1 MLAGDGGAVWVA
13 LATTHVA
20 ALVASRRRRAANR
33 FDGTLAPSGPFGLA
47 CATYAAS
54 SALFHAGGR
63 RCAFD
68 GLRFA
73 RAFVGF
79 ERFRFWTMGAL
90 LATDTWAGDALLC
103 ASLPA
108 MADATV
114 TTVSSGGGSS
124 EGDDA
129 VGEDGGEEEEEGG
142 GGLGRRTAVDVK
154 RDRRV
159 ASATLTLSLLRGV
172 GAFASAA
179 FAGHARRHLM
189 VWAIFAP
196 KFAFEACGLVLVECM
211 LLRATRG

>member
-1 MLAGDGGAVWVA
+1 M
-13 LATTHVA
+13 
-20 ALVASRRRRAANR
+20 
-33 FDGTLAPSGPFGLA
+33 
-47 CATYAAS
+47 
-54 SALFHAGGR
+54 
-63 RCAFD
+63 
-68 GLRFA
+68 RFA

-90 LATDTWAGDALLC
+90 LATDTWAGDVLLC

-108 MADATV
+108 MADAT

-124 EGDDA
+124 EGDDE
-129 VGEDGGEEEEEGG
+129 VGEDGGEEEEEEDEGG
-142 GGLGRRTAVDVK
+142 GGIGRRTAVDVR

>member
-33 FDGTLAPSGPFGLA
+33 FGRDARALGTVRSRVRDVRGVVRVLPR
-47 CATYAAS
+47 
-54 SALFHAGGR
+54 GGR

-114 TTVSSGGGSS
+114 TTVSSDGGSS

-142 GGLGRRTAVDVK
+142 GGMGRRTAVDVR